1 MLKNITPLCVLATVL
16 GLSFPAFAQSADAC
30 GFSYI
35 ILLDGNCMNMTY
47 TSILGASRRNV
58 SQANAVYQELFNANL
73 ELEIIYSQYPLL
85 DNETEEERDARIEN
99 LVLTGMVRDE
109 VVVQGQ
115 SIEDQLYPLHVQS
128 MYIIGE
134 SFR

>member
-1 MLKNITPLCVLATVL
+1 MLKNLIPFCALAITL
-16 GLSFPAFAQSADAC
+16 GQAIPALAQSTDAC
-30 GFSYI
+30 GFSYV
-35 ILLDGNCMNMTY
+35 ILPDGNCMNMTY

-85 DNETEEERDARIEN
+85 DNETEKERDARIRN
-99 LVLTGMVRDE
+99 LAVTGLARDE
-109 VVVQGQ
+109 VVTQGQ
-115 SIEDQLYPLHVQS
+115 SIEDRLHPLHVQA

-134 SFR
+134 AFR